1 MLLPP
6 DSLTPKQGDVV
17 GVLPPAHTS
26 ASTQADAIEIRRV
39 FPAAIELSDM
49 LGFMRGYFAMGGAA
63 CGLLLANALWF
74 MTDLYFQSASGSI
87 VYLVIVWVLVP
98 LPLLA
103 CYYMYRADTTGFRYE
118 PVLFCRGGIQPTVHH
133 FAAAGVSLIP
143 FKAVKADIR
152 SYPWSCV
159 RAEISTFVVGAPPFA
174 GRQNMLRLCITDAP
188 GSNRVVE
195 RFNIGLV
202 DLGDGTQLIAL
213 WEHLRRYMQEGGP
226 PLTGEGT
233 EKLVPAEYMPLWW
246 ALLSFMPVGPDADMW
261 GKLAW
266 WKFLLTPLVLLA
278 LPLCMFFGMFRWL
291 SLALKK
297 TPQWPAE
304 ILNAA
309 GGASLSKQQVAQML
323 QPNVKRRPVVR
334 VNGQLIEPK

>member
-6 DSLTPKQGDVV
+6 ESLTPTQRDVV
-17 GVLPPAHTS
+17 GVLPPHNIS
-26 ASTQADAIEIRRV
+26 AGTQTEAIEVRRV

-49 LGFMRGYFAMGGAA
+49 LSFIRGYLAMGGATIFVGLMFGLWIMTKGMLGGVA
-63 CGLLLANALWF
+63 GSALLLTAFWIFVIPML
-74 MTDLYFQSASGSI
+74 LGSY
-87 VYLVIVWVLVP
+87 YL
-98 LPLLA
+98 
-103 CYYMYRADTTGFRYE
+103 YRADTTGFRYE

-143 FKAVKADIR
+143 FKAVKANIR
-152 SYPWSCV
+152 SYPWSCI

-188 GSNRVVE
+188 GSNRVIE
-195 RFNIGLV
+195 RFNVGLV

-261 GKLAW
+261 GKMAW
-266 WKFLLTPLVLLA
+266 RKFLMTPLVLLA
-278 LPLCMFFGMFRWL
+278 LPLCMFFGFFRWL

-297 TPQWPAE
+297 TPLWPSE

-309 GGASLSKQQVAQML
+309 GGASLSKEQVAQML
-323 QPNVKRRPVVR
+323 RATAKRRPVVR
-334 VNGQLIEPK
+334 VNGQLIEPD